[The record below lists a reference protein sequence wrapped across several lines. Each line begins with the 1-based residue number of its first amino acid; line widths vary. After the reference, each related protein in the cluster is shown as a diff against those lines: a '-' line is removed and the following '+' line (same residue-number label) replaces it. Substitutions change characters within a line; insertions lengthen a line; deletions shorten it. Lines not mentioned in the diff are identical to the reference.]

1 MKKMVLILC
10 ANFFAH
16 SIHAHINLQDPKDL
30 LYVGGAFAFGVAG
43 TALASHYYHPAALE
57 KARILAEQEDKQAKE
72 QNEREERQKKE
83 QAEKERIQASIILAK
98 LHQDYTQETEALN
111 DNKGLTREK
120 FTAIVKS
127 KQSVY
132 SSRFEDY
139 YRTLISN
146 INSLHTIGILLSSE
160 EKNIQTILLKQLET
174 IKHIFNSKLNEEIN
188 AEIEE
193 AKRIKRIEEAEERK
207 KEREQLEIKKLRGD
221 VEAQQTI
228 KKTHEAVNLVL
239 QRLENMEQRQIST
252 QKTQDLEFASLR
264 RQLNGMVENVQNIVS
279 TACAQLASL
288 FIQHFEKAKEA
299 VRNAHSQQRPV
310 VVNQVPPPYNP
321 ATVSTLPTN
330 PSEAVDGSAMPL
342 PTPPPTY
349 K

>member
-1 MKKMVLILC
+1 MVLFLSTSLL
-10 ANFFAH
+10 AH
-16 SIHAHINLQDPKDL
+16 SIHTHINLQDPKDF
-30 LYVGGAFAFGVAG
+30 LYVGGALAAGIVG
-43 TALASHYYHPAALE
+43 TALATHYYHPAALE
-57 KARILAEQEDKQAKE
+57 KAKIAAEQADKRAKE
-72 QNEREERQKKE
+72 RNEREEQQRKE

-98 LHQDYTQETEALN
+98 LHQDYAQETEALN

-120 FTAIVKS
+120 FTTIVKS
-127 KQSVY
+127 KQSLY

-160 EKNIQTILLKQLET
+160 EKNTQKNLLKQLET
-174 IKHIFNSKLNEEIN
+174 IKYIFNSKLNEEIN

-193 AKRIKRIEEAEERK
+193 AKRIKRLEEAEERK
-207 KEREQLEIKKLRGD
+207 KEREQLEIRKLRGD

-228 KKTHEAVNLVL
+228 KKTYDAVNLVM
-239 QRLENMEQRQIST
+239 QRLESMEQRQIST

-279 TACAQLASL
+279 SARAQLATL
-288 FIQHFEKAKEA
+288 FMQRFEKTKEA
-299 VRNAHSQQRPV
+299 VRNAQSIQQPT

-321 ATVSTLPTN
+321 AAVSALPTN
-330 PSEAVDGSAMPL
+330 PSEAVDEGAIPL

-349 K
+349 L